1 MENDQTGVGET
12 VEDAIAPEPTPIAPT
27 SSEPTSAEN
36 DSGKNQD
43 TLPSPNYDEF
53 PHQNERAIFEVKKSR
68 AEYIKQDI
76 LAIESLDD
84 YFRLKDH
91 SDYTRDELN
100 WVLKQCLTQK
110 QRDNLKAL
118 LEASESQ
125 DWHTPESKSK
135 IIVRAFLAA

>member
-125 DWHTPESKSK
+125 D
-135 IIVRAFLAA
+135 